1 MLEEIRLLSGIE
13 THKEKVLRII
23 LAGQPE
29 LKETLDSPSLKQL
42 VQRVRLRFHLGPL
55 DRREMREYIEHR
67 LEIAGS
73 ENREL
78 FDEDTFD
85 TLHRYTGGVPRLIN
99 TLCDSALLCAFAD
112 EKPNVDLDSVLAAIS
127 ELDWQE
133 HESITGIHEKLR
145 QLEGRRPGDAN
156 LTRIEV
162 RYDGEVVEELGF
174 PAGRIIVGRSPDNEI
189 YIKSKFVSRHHAQ
202 LISDDDGCVIEDL
215 NSTNGVFLGEKQIK
229 KYRLRDGD
237 IVSLG
242 VHELVYHDLRANDET
257 LDEDFDGLKEEKDMD
272 DVEDVVDEQETA

>member
-1 MLEEIRLLSGIE
+1 LLSGIE

-42 VQRVRLRFHLGPL
+42 VQRVRLRFHLGSL
-55 DRREMREYIEHR
+55 DSREMREYIEHR
-67 LEIAGS
+67 LKIAGC
-73 ENREL
+73 ENRQL
-78 FDEDTFD
+78 FDDDTFE

-112 EKPNVDLDSVLAAIS
+112 EKTNVDLDSVMAAIA

-133 HESITGIHEKLR
+133 HESVTGIHEKLR
-145 QLEGRRPGDAN
+145 QIEGRRPRDAHV
-156 LTRIEV
+156 TRIEV
-162 RYDGEVVEELGF
+162 RYDGDVVEELSF

-202 LISDDDGCVIEDL
+202 LVSDDDGCVIEDL

-242 VHELVYHDLRANDET
+242 VHELVYHDLRVGDET
-257 LDEDFDGLKEEKDMD
+257 LDDQLDEIADEQEDMD
-272 DVEDVVDEQETA
+272 DVEGVVDEQETA